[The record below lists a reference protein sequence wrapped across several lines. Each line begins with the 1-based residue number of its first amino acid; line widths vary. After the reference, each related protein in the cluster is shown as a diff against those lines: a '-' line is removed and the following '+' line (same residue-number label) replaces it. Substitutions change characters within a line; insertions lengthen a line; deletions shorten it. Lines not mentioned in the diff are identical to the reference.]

1 MKSRHM
7 KRCSKLLIIREMPLK
22 SMMMYQLTL
31 VRLAIIKNYTNN
43 KLLEKVWRKG
53 NHSML
58 LVGMYVS
65 ATTVENTMDIPK
77 KTKNRITT

>member
-1 MKSRHM
+1 
-7 KRCSKLLIIREMPLK
+7 MPLK